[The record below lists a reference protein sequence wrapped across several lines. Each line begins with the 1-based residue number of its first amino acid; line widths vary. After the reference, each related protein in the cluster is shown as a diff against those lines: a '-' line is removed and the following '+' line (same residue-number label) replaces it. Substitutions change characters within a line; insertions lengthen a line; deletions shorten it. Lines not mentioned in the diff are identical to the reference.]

1 MFQLARRNCDY
12 VDLLLIS
19 CLRIRRPPRS
29 TLFPYTTLFRSQM
42 MAAHEFGKENYA
54 KLDPMTVGLP
64 HPEAVAALISGKTEI
79 TAHFTSPPFSYI
91 ELKDSKIHRVANS
104 ADVLGRLT
112 MDVVFAPKRF
122 VDANPKVVQAFLD
135 A

>member
-64 HPEAVAALISGKTEI
+64 HPEAVAALISGKTRSEE
-79 TAHFTSPPFSYI
+79 HTS
-91 ELKDSKIHRVANS
+91 ELQS
-104 ADVLGRLT
+104 RLHLVCRLLLEKKNYHCQWST
-112 MDVVFAPKRF
+112 PHAALRRLHYHSG
-122 VDANPKVVQAFLD
+122 Q
-135 A
+135 